1 MGFVKKLLL
10 STIVGTVSI
19 VSAGCR
25 GLPGKS
31 YRGELPTRDGQLQHL
46 SDELRR
52 DVGHLAVDIGER
64 NVRNR
69 PQELAAAADWIEAEF
84 RAAGFDVQRQEY
96 QVAGVTCCNLQAERA
111 GTTRAD
117 EIVVVGAHYDT
128 AAGTPGANDNTS
140 GVAAT
145 LALARRFS
153 RLKTDRTLRFVAFVN
168 EEPPYFQTEQMGSLV
183 YARGCK
189 ERDENVV
196 AMLSLETIGYYSD
209 EPGSQK
215 YPKPFSLLYPSEGNF
230 IGFIGNTAS
239 VGLVRQAVATFREN
253 EQFPSESAALPEI
266 IPGIGFSDQWS
277 FWQEGYPA
285 LMVTDTA
292 MFRYPYYHTPEDTID
307 KMDFERMA
315 RVVRGLEKV
324 VAELSSPAGRE

>member
-1 MGFVKKLLL
+1 MRFLKRLH
-10 STIVGTVSI
+10 SITIVGTLSMVFI
-19 VSAGCR
+19 GFQGTPAKSAG
-25 GLPGKS
+25 
-31 YRGELPTRDGQLQHL
+31 GEEPDANQQLQLL
-46 SDELRR
+46 SGELRR
-52 DVGHLAVDIGER
+52 DVAHLSVKIGER

-69 PQELAAAADWIEAEF
+69 PKELAASADWIEAQF
-84 RAAGFDVQRQEY
+84 KAAGFDVKRQEY
-96 QVAGVTCCNLQAERA
+96 QVAGVTCCNLQAEIP
-111 GTTRAD
+111 GTTKAD

-128 AAGTPGANDNTS
+128 ALGTAGANDNTT

-153 RLKTDRTLRFVAFVN
+153 KIKPDRTLRFVAFVN

-183 YARGCK
+183 YARACK
-189 ERDENVV
+189 KRKEKIV

-215 YPKPFSLLYPSEGNF
+215 YPKPLNLLYPSVGNF
-230 IGFIGNTAS
+230 IGFIGNAKS
-239 VGLVRQAVATFREN
+239 AALVRQVTKTFRKN
-253 EQFPSESAALPEI
+253 EKFPAESAALPEI
-266 IPGIGFSDQWS
+266 VPGVGFSDQWA
-277 FWQEGYPA
+277 FWKEGYPA

-324 VAELSSPAGRE
+324 VAALSSPAGRE